1 MWSAADIPDLRGRV
15 ALVTGGNSGIGYEV
29 ARELA
34 GRRAIVVVAGRDPA
48 RIGAVAR
55 EIKGEALLLNLAD
68 LGSVRAAAEEFRD
81 RHERLDL
88 LVNNAG
94 VMIPPFELTSDG
106 FELTF
111 GVNHLGH
118 FAFTGLLLD
127 RLLAAPGARV
137 VTVSSNGHR
146 RGVMDFENLRA
157 EKGYDPWGA
166 YCGSKLANLLF
177 AFELQRRYPGL
188 VSIGAHPGA
197 ARTPLMRH
205 SPWHYRLAAS
215 RRTKWVMSWLIQD
228 QLAGAQPILRAATD
242 VAARGG
248 EYYGPDGRGENTGRP
263 VRVLAVEAAYDPVA
277 QRRLWEVSERLTGVR
292 FPVVAGML
300 TDGP

>member
-1 MWSAADIPDLRGRV
+1 MWSMGDIPDLRGRV
-15 ALVTGGNSGIGYEV
+15 VLVTGGNSGIGYEA

-34 GRRAIVVVAGRDPA
+34 AHRATVVVAGRDKGRVGA
-48 RIGAVAR
+48 AAQRIGA
-55 EIKGEALLLNLAD
+55 EALHLDLAD
-68 LGSVRAAAEEFRD
+68 LASVRRAAEEFKG

-88 LVNNAG
+88 LINNAG
-94 VMIPPFELTSDG
+94 VMIPPLGRTADG

-118 FAFTGLLLD
+118 FALTGLLLD
-127 RLLAAPGARV
+127 RLLSTPGARV

-157 EKGYDPWGA
+157 EKGYDAWAA
-166 YCGSKLANLLF
+166 YTSSKLANLLF

-188 VSIGAHPGA
+188 TSVAAHPGA

-228 QLAGAQPILRAATD
+228 ERAGTQPILRAATD
-242 VAARGG
+242 PAVNGG
-248 EYYGPDGRGENTGRP
+248 EYYGPDGRGENVGRA
-263 VRVLAVEAAYDPVA
+263 VRVLAAERAYDRET
-277 QRRLWEVSERLTGVR
+277 QTRLWAESQRLTGVR
-292 FPVVAGML
+292 FPVPAGML